1 MLGTMTAATEPTP
14 APVHESTGNTPCA
27 HQAAAPADTTP
38 SAPAT
43 LATQR
48 HNPLHGVKLETMV
61 VALADYF
68 GWDELGQRI
77 PVRCFQSDPSVNSSL
92 KFLRK
97 TPWAREKVESL
108 YLFMLRDQ
116 KRNAQE

>member
-1 MLGTMTAATEPTP
+1 MTAVTEPTP
-14 APVHESTGNTPCA
+14 APVPESTETA
-27 HQAAAPADTTP
+27 P
-38 SAPAT
+38 SAYSPPEPGSPSP
-43 LATQR
+43 ATQR